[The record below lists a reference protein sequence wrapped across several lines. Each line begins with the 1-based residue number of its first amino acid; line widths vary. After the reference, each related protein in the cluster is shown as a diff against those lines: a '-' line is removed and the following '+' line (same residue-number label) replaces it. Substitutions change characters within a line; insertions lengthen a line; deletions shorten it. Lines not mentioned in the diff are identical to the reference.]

1 MAHEDSIGVLGA
13 VRLMAANQR
22 DAMFSAKPGVEVR
35 DDFCKEGTS
44 RIRVDGVVRDER
56 TVVLEEHSGDGE
68 GSVVPNS
75 VGLRK
80 FCVVFN
86 DEEES
91 NVAIFI
97 GGSDSNMI
105 NADGS
110 LVVHK
115 CVGNSGM
122 RYTLR
127 RTAIFLTLWAF

>member
-1 MAHEDSIGVLGA
+1 MIG
-13 VRLMAANQR
+13 
-22 DAMFSAKPGVEVR
+22 AKPGVEIC
-35 DDFCKEGTS
+35 DDCGKEGTAWI
-44 RIRVDGVVRDER
+44 RIDRVVRAER
-56 TVVLEEHSGDGE
+56 TVVSEEHSGDGE

-80 FCVVFN
+80 LCVVFN
-86 DEEES
+86 NEEEP

-97 GGSDSNMI
+97 GGSYSNMI

-110 LVVHK
+110 LVVQK

-127 RTAIFLTLWAF
+127 RTAIFLTLWAFGDKILNGAHWDAVARVLVA